1 MRAATWHGMRD
12 VRIDTMPDPVIKDL
26 TDVVVEVTSTEIC
39 GSDLQLCAML
49 DPLLHVGVTS

>member
-1 MRAATWHGMRD
+1 MRD
-12 VRIDTMPDPVIKDL
+12 VRVDTMPDPVIEDL

-39 GSDLQLCAML
+39 GSDLHLCAML